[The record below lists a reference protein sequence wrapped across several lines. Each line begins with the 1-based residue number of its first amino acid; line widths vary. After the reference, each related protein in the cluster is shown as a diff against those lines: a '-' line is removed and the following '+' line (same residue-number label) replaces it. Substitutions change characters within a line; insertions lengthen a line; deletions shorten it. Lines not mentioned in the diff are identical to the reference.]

1 MIQSPLPLATV
12 IAVTVALCFWLDRHV
27 PALSK
32 IGAGMLAI
40 VVGAVLSNTGVV
52 PATSVVYDVIEGP
65 LTLVAI
71 AWLLLAVNIADVK
84 RVGGRV
90 LGAYGLALA
99 GTVLGAI
106 IGGLIF
112 AGTFGVDNHKLAGA
126 FTGTYTGGSVNFISI
141 TTALQLPATLFAGAN
156 AADAAMTAVWMGAT
170 LLLPVWLARFYPP
183 IPKPSAAVVEGADAE
198 HPYFAGIRI
207 NAVDMALLV
216 SAGLLLVLA
225 AGLAAAAVPGV
236 HAVLWLTSFALAA
249 GHLTPLGRVPGSLQ
263 FGNFALVFFFVVI
276 GIHSRAAEIIAVGFD
291 VFWFTLVIV
300 TVHGLVVFGF
310 GRLFRLDL
318 ASLAVSSQAAI
329 GGPPSALAV
338 AVARE
343 WPHLVLPGIIVGLLG
358 YAVGTY
364 LGFGVAGLLN
374 SLGF

>member
-1 MIQSPLPLATV
+1 MIEAPLPLATV

-40 VVGAVLSNTGVV
+40 VVGALLSNTGVV

-71 AWLLLAVNIADVK
+71 GWLLLAVNIADVK

-99 GTVLGAI
+99 GTCMGAI
-106 IGGLIF
+106 AGAILF
-112 AGTFGVDNHKLAGA
+112 ADAFGAENHKLAGA

-141 TTALQLPATLFAGAN
+141 TSALQLPATLFAGAN
-156 AADAAMTAVWMGAT
+156 AADAAMTAVWMAAT

-183 IPKPSAAVVEGADAE
+183 VPRPTEPAAEGADAE

-216 SAGLLLVLA
+216 SAGLALVLA
-225 AGLAAAAVPGV
+225 ARLAASAVPGV
-236 HAVLWLTSFALAA
+236 HTVLWLTTFALVA
-249 GHLTPLGRVPGSLQ
+249 GHVTPLGRVPGSLQ

-276 GIHSRAAEIIAVGFD
+276 GIHSRAAEIVAVGID

-300 TVHGLVVFGF
+300 SVHGLVVFGL

-318 ASLAVSSQAAI
+318 GSLAVASQAAV
-329 GGPPSALAV
+329 GGPPSALAI

-343 WPHLVLPGIIVGLLG
+343 WPHLVLPGVIVGLLG

-364 LGFGVAGLLN
+364 LGFGVAGLVRA
-374 SLGF
+374 LGF